1 LPIDVR
7 RIARAAIDIIRLT
20 FARDR
25 LGDAAGHGPEPA
37 ARAPRRFLRVLLAL
51 EPLPLDPPAPAR
63 PRRASLLRA
72 ALAPEPLPED
82 PVPPAAPAH
91 PRLGLRALL
100 APEPLPLDPVPP
112 ARRRPSRL
120 AALFAP
126 ERLDDP

>member
-20 FARDR
+20 FARER
-25 LGDAAGHGPEPA
+25 LGDVAGPGPETA
-37 ARAPRRFLRVLLAL
+37 ARAPRRFLRMLLAI
-51 EPLPLDPPAPAR
+51 EPLPLDPPAPAQR
-63 PRRASLLRA
+63 HRASLLGAVLGPER
-72 ALAPEPLPED
+72 LAEE
-82 PVPPAAPAH
+82 PVPPPAAR

-100 APEPLPLDPVPP
+100 APEPLPLDPVSP
-112 ARRRPSRL
+112 ARRRQSRL